1 MRPQKDIFT
10 PFVNNMKIL
19 ELFAGSK
26 WRLADIIIENI
37 PDHVTYLEPFF
48 GSGAVFFSK
57 NPSKIETINDLNE
70 RVYNFFKVCRDQ
82 PEELAKLV
90 YFTPVSRQEQ
100 LSSEEDTRD
109 PLENARKFLVQ
120 SRQTI
125 GGIQRHLGGW
135 KTNIDVLGSKTIRE
149 WQEMPDLIIEA
160 AERLKHAQI
169 ENQDAVKLLQRYSR
183 KDVFAYVDP
192 PYLLSTR
199 KGRYYE
205 TDMEDEQQ
213 PELLEVLRDFKGKF
227 ILSGYENDLYDEILK
242 DCYKVYINAQAEG
255 GQSRTEV
262 LWMNYEP
269 SGQMTLL

>member
-1 MRPQKDIFT
+1 
-10 PFVNNMKIL
+10 MKRIL
-19 ELFAGSK
+19 NYPGSK

-37 PDHVTYLEPFF
+37 PGHTTYLEPFF

-57 NPSKIETINDLNE
+57 DPSQIETINDLNE

-82 PEELAKLV
+82 PEKLAKLA
-90 YFTPVSRQEQ
+90 YLTPHSRQEQ
-100 LSSEEDTRD
+100 QTSNQEASD
-109 PLENARKFLVQ
+109 PIENARKFLVQ
-120 SRQTI
+120 SWQTQGGVQRYKSGWRSNIDKI
-125 GGIQRHLGGW
+125 GGKLH
-135 KTNIDVLGSKTIRE
+135 E
-149 WQEMPDLIIEA
+149 WNEIPERVMEA
-160 AERLKHAQI
+160 AARLKHAQI

-205 TDMEDEQQ
+205 TDMKDDQQ
-213 PELLEVLRDFKGKF
+213 PELLEVLKKFKGKF
-227 ILSGYENDLYDEILK
+227 ILSGYDNELYDEILN
-242 DCYKVYINAQAEG
+242 DCYKVYINAQAES

-262 LWMNYEP
+262 LWMNYES

>member
-1 MRPQKDIFT
+1 
-10 PFVNNMKIL
+10 MKRIL
-19 ELFAGSK
+19 NYPGSK
-26 WRLADIIIENI
+26 WRLSDIIIENI

-57 NPSKIETINDLNE
+57 DRSQIETINDLNE

-82 PEELAKLV
+82 PEQLVKLAYL
-90 YFTPVSRQEQ
+90 TPMSRQEHRI
-100 LSSEEDTRD
+100 SDEDVPD
-109 PLENARKFLVQ
+109 PLESARRFLVQ
-120 SRQTI
+120 SWQSI
-125 GGIQRHLGGW
+125 GGIQAYKTGW
-135 KTNIDVLGSKTIRE
+135 RSNIDKIGGKLHEWNEIPERVLE
-149 WQEMPDLIIEA
+149 VAD
-160 AERLKHAQI
+160 RLKDAQI

-205 TDMEDEQQ
+205 TDMEDNQQ

-227 ILSGYENDLYDEILK
+227 ILSDYDNELYDEILK
-242 DCYKVYINAQAEG
+242 DCFKVYINAQAEG

>member
-1 MRPQKDIFT
+1 
-10 PFVNNMKIL
+10 MKRIL
-19 ELFAGSK
+19 NYPGSK

-57 NPSKIETINDLNE
+57 DPSKIETINDLNE

-82 PEELAKLV
+82 PEQLAEQI
-90 YFTPVSRQEQ
+90 YFTPLSRQEQ
-100 LSSEEDTRD
+100 KLSKITSTDSIES
-109 PLENARKFLVQ
+109 ARRVLVQ
-120 SRQTI
+120 SWQSI
-125 GGIQRHLGGW
+125 GGMQKHETGW
-135 KTNIDVLGSKTIRE
+135 KSDIDKMTRGKLHEWNDIPNRIRLVA
-149 WQEMPDLIIEA
+149 D
-160 AERLKHAQI
+160 RLKHAQI

-242 DCYKVYINAQAEG
+242 DCYKLYINAQAEG

>member
-1 MRPQKDIFT
+1 
-10 PFVNNMKIL
+10 MKRIL
-19 ELFAGSK
+19 NYPGSK
-26 WRLADIIIENI
+26 WRLADIIIENM
-37 PDHVTYLEPFF
+37 PPHTTYIEPFF

-57 NPSKIETINDLNE
+57 EASTVETINDLNE
-70 RVYNFFKVCRDQ
+70 RVYNFFKVCREQ
-82 PEELAKLV
+82 PEQLAKLV
-90 YFTPVSRQEQ
+90 YLTPHSRQEQ
-100 LSSEEDTRD
+100 QLSDKEGGNE
-109 PLENARKFLVQ
+109 LENARKFLVQ
-120 SRQTI
+120 SWQTV
-125 GGIQRHLGGW
+125 GGVQRHKSGW
-135 KTNIDVLGSKTIRE
+135 RSNIDKMGGKLHEWNEIPERVL
-149 WQEMPDLIIEA
+149 A
-160 AERLKHAQI
+160 VAERLKHAQI

-227 ILSGYENDLYDEILK
+227 ILSGYDNELYNDILK
-242 DCYKVYINAQAEG
+242 DCYKVYINAQAEA